1 MTNHARLRAIAPP
14 LVVGVGGLALW
25 ELVLTV
31 LNPKAFVLPR
41 PSVIAGKVVEQWST
55 IVTATTNTG
64 FIAVTGLIAGALLG
78 IMVAILVSRFQ
89 IVSEAVTPLAVAVN
103 AIPIIAL
110 APIFNFW
117 FGLRSPRSNQ
127 GIVVLLVFFPVFV
140 NSVRGLTEV
149 HRGQLD
155 LMESFAASTWETLK
169 EVRIPNALPYLFT
182 SLKIAS
188 SLAVIAAI
196 VAEYFGGDQAALG
209 QLIVQQAAL
218 SRYSSA
224 WAGVLAGTLMGMALY
239 LVVVVLER
247 WFMPWRVT
255 EIERSGS

>member
-1 MTNHARLRAIAPP
+1 MNNPRLRAITPP
-14 LVVGVGGLALW
+14 LIVGVGGLLLW
-25 ELVLTV
+25 ELVLAV
-31 LNPKAFVLPR
+31 LNPQAFVLPR

-55 IVTATTNTG
+55 IVTATSSTG
-64 FIAVTGLIAGALLG
+64 FVAVTGLIAGALFG
-78 IMVAILVSRFQ
+78 VVVAVLVSRFRL
-89 IVSEAVTPLAVAVN
+89 VSEAVTPLAVAVN

-140 NSVRGLTEV
+140 NTVRGLTEV

-155 LMESFAASTWETLK
+155 LMESFAASKWETLRQ
-169 EVRIPNALPYLFT
+169 VRIPNALPYLFT

-239 LVVVVLER
+239 LVVVILER
-247 WFMPWRVT
+247 RLMPWQVVDT
-255 EIERSGS
+255 ERPGD

>member
-1 MTNHARLRAIAPP
+1 MNEETIRAVAPP
-14 LVVGVGGLALW
+14 LIVGVGGLALW

-31 LNPKAFVLPR
+31 LNPQAFVLPR

-55 IVTATTNTG
+55 IVTATTSTG
-64 FIAVTGLIAGALLG
+64 FIAVTGLVAGALLG
-78 IMVAILVSRFQ
+78 IVVAILVSRFR

-155 LMESFAASTWETLK
+155 LMDSFAASTWETLK
-169 EVRIPNALPYLFT
+169 QVRIPNALPYLFT

-247 WFMPWRVT
+247 RFMPWQVT
-255 EIERSGS
+255 ESERPSG